1 MPAIVTTNV
10 SAVEEAAR
18 LAELPCFLKLNTYED
33 PGSTASW
40 RASNS
45 LAPGGGLDWSAGSS
59 ITDTNNPVRRAA
71 DQQPWTWTRP
81 NGGQNGLRYLAFLMD
96 LTQGTTDAFTINSF
110 AMHVLNGDAC
120 PPNLDLTLEFAEDT
134 DNSFT
139 SPITVAQIND
149 VDVNQKVISLTLG
162 DGDDEYTNVKYARII
177 WDAPANWGSIAPQL
191 SFVLLGKRRQL
202 GHQPNETTDEEG
214 IENLVGGIE
223 AESGARSS
231 HVFRENRAVLP
242 LTFNLS
248 SASQTG
254 IDDIQVVRDFV
265 RSDKG
270 GTENFI
276 YVDQPIPDAGWTNQ
290 LPRAHYMYMQD
301 KNLNLRFDGVT
312 SATWTNVFK
321 ELPPFQF
328 GRAA

>member
-120 PPNLDLTLEFAEDT
+120 PPNLDLTLEFAT
-134 DNSFT
+134 T
-139 SPITVAQIND
+139 ST
-149 VDVNQKVISLTLG
+149 
-162 DGDDEYTNVKYARII
+162 
-177 WDAPANWGSIAPQL
+177 
-191 SFVLLGKRRQL
+191 
-202 GHQPNETTDEEG
+202 
-214 IENLVGGIE
+214 
-223 AESGARSS
+223 
-231 HVFRENRAVLP
+231 
-242 LTFNLS
+242 
-248 SASQTG
+248 QT
-254 IDDIQVVRDFV
+254 
-265 RSDKG
+265 
-270 GTENFI
+270 
-276 YVDQPIPDAGWTNQ
+276 
-290 LPRAHYMYMQD
+290 
-301 KNLNLRFDGVT
+301 
-312 SATWTNVFK
+312 
-321 ELPPFQF
+321 
-328 GRAA
+328 